1 MGKESVDMKKVLL
14 LTTLLFLPL
23 CLMGQK
29 SKVSKPTGTVKG
41 YGYVDLGLS
50 VKWATHNI
58 GAETPEEFGDYYAWG
73 EIRTKNNYEWQTYK
87 FAITPDP
94 RFLDG
99 FSKYDVKFP
108 EGRLFIYE
116 SEAINLETKLES
128 VDDAA
133 HMTWGGSWRM
143 PTHEEW
149 EELKEKCI
157 WIWTSINGHVGYKII
172 SKKNGKSIFLPAAG
186 QIRSTFDD
194 KSNGFGEYGNYW
206 SSSIGVINTGFPR
219 EACGFFFYKSSHEE
233 TGYDRDHGLSV
244 RPVTM

>member
-1 MGKESVDMKKVLL
+1 MMRSGIWKDQNRNDHSCGDDKTERHEGIPAALHGRIRCR
-14 LTTLLFLPL
+14 TACLLF
-23 CLMGQK
+23 
-29 SKVSKPTGTVKG
+29 
-41 YGYVDLGLS
+41 
-50 VKWATHNI
+50 
-58 GAETPEEFGDYYAWG
+58 
-73 EIRTKNNYEWQTYK
+73 
-87 FAITPDP
+87 
-94 RFLDG
+94 DG

-108 EGRLFIYE
+108 EGRRFIFE

-128 VDDAA
+128 IDDAA

-149 EELKEKCI
+149 KELKEKCI

-194 KSNGFGEYGNYW
+194 ESNGFGEYGNYW
-206 SSSIGVINTGFPR
+206 SSSIGVINTGFPS
-219 EACGFFFYKSSHEE
+219 EACGFFFYSSSHEE
-233 TGYDRDHGLSV
+233 MGYDRDLGLSV